1 MSITRSVS
9 YSSSMKQQEMR
20 LPQEMLIKTLS
31 FLDFDTLQK
40 TCTRVS
46 KLWFGVIR
54 NSTELSGEMRLK
66 TNYIIPGIERPVF
79 VEKHIIGVKDILRFC
94 QIGKNYGCYM

>member
-1 MSITRSVS
+1 
-9 YSSSMKQQEMR
+9 MR
-20 LPQEMLIKTLS
+20 LPEELLIKTLS

-40 TCTRVS
+40 HGTRVS

-66 TNYIIPGIERPVF
+66 TNYIIPGIDRPVF
-79 VEKHIIGVKDILRFC
+79 VEKHIP
-94 QIGKNYGCYM
+94 NWS